1 MGCAVL
7 AVCAV
12 GFSAYRIL
20 MEKMPD
26 EIRGTRLVMEHDA
39 SYLPKAGM
47 VRLENAGFSSMVH
60 GLENGGKFFSLAE
73 CIVEAR
79 QKDILDD
86 MLDRV
91 DPQRSLRFHVICN
104 ASGAMKET
112 WLDDG
117 GNGENAVLINRCMAV
132 LGAYWLLR
140 RYCDDEQLFFK
151 WMRLSLR
158 NRKTAFLDDSVEY
171 LFPWLRPDREQYVLS
186 LIHI

>member
-1 MGCAVL
+1 MWYEGGMKPLLGMGCAVL

-20 MEKMPD
+20 MERMPD

-47 VRLENAGFSSMVH
+47 VRAGKCRISSMVH

-140 RYCDDEQLFFK
+140 RYCDDEQLF
-151 WMRLSLR
+151 S
-158 NRKTAFLDDSVEY
+158 NG
-171 LFPWLRPDREQYVLS
+171 
-186 LIHI
+186 